1 MILINFGRKPL
12 IRARSNFV
20 SLKGTCI
27 SGVNTSQIKY
37 VIKDENFFSCHKDN
51 REGIRKTKGDRL

>member
-37 VIKDENFFSCHKDN
+37 VIKDENFF
-51 REGIRKTKGDRL
+51 